1 MRHVEL
7 TSMRQQWQSET
18 LADPFA
24 VNPIRRS
31 LLLCAV
37 SAGIV
42 VLPWRISEQLGTT
55 VMMTVGWLAI
65 TGLVFGVPVLAISLI
80 EWSYLAMR
88 HRFDPPVEHL
98 GLSPRVL
105 HVLRRHGY
113 RTIEDVRRSS
123 DAAILSL
130 SNMDDRGLREIRKQL
145 TLRDYQK
152 WQDAGFPAT

>member
-1 MRHVEL
+1 
-7 TSMRQQWQSET
+7 MRQHWQSDT

-31 LLLCAV
+31 MLLCAI
-37 SAGIV
+37 SAGV
-42 VLPWRISEQLGTT
+42 VFVPWRISDEFGTT

-80 EWSYLAMR
+80 EWSYLAAR
-88 HRFDPPVEHL
+88 HRFDPPLEHL
-98 GLSPRVL
+98 SLSPRVL

-113 RTIEDVRRSS
+113 RTIDEVRRAP
-123 DAAILSL
+123 DAVLLGL

-145 TLRDYQK
+145 TLRDYRE
-152 WQDAGFPAT
+152 WQDAGFPAM

>member
-1 MRHVEL
+1 
-7 TSMRQQWQSET
+7 MRQQWQGESLE
-18 LADPFA
+18 DPFA

-31 LLLCAV
+31 LLLCAT
-37 SAGIV
+37 SAGV
-42 VLPWRISEQLGTT
+42 VFLPWSVSEQLGTT

-65 TGLVFGVPVLAISLI
+65 TGLVFGLPVLAISLI
-80 EWSYLAMR
+80 EWSYLTTR

-113 RTIEDVRRSS
+113 RTVEDVRRAS
-123 DAAILSL
+123 DIAILSL
-130 SNMDDRGLREIRKQL
+130 SNMDDRGLREIRRQL
-145 TLRDYQK
+145 TLRDYRK